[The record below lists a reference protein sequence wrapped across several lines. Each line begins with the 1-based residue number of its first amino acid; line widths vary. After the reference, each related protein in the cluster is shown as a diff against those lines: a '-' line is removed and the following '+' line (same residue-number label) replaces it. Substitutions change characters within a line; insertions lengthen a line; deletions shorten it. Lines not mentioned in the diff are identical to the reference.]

1 MSGSFHGRRR
11 SSGKGKTRSRRGRHG
26 GVHGAERLERRS
38 MFAGAQ
44 PFVPLFPAGP
54 PAGVDPQQGG
64 QLYDQASGTTYYNW
78 YDAQAQAWKWADG
91 NGLPIAAPPST
102 AVRVDAAARPIA
114 LPLNQAAQQS
124 WVLADGSTL
133 VLFGS
138 SVGSGSFRRYDAS
151 GGQVSWPTVF
161 DGRVKDVLQTPDQG
175 FLVWGN
181 VADRAE
187 AGWIRGGFDTTY
199 NGAVDGYVAK
209 LDSNGLLVWATLV
222 GGAGMDT
229 VESAAVSPDGGTIF
243 VVGDTSSS
251 GGFVNGTGDQVLDRS
266 SKNTIS
272 IGRDDKG
279 SEIVSQVT
287 GQIQVT
293 TSLGQTATYTLNNDE
308 FAGTAGSVNGFVM
321 VLSGDGTKHV
331 WSSYLSPQDDRNLPL
346 SGAKFLATGAS
357 FVTEVEVDDATMA
370 NGVPGVRAG
379 IIVTQ
384 DGGGAGSPG
393 AATSGLVTLVEVPA
407 GGKNLQTGAFHRDFR
422 FKSIATVDVPDV
434 FYTSVKSRPLGG
446 DLKSRYYYYMTAV
459 SAAEQDT
466 VAYNPLLEANGRP
479 GTPSRRSIGRL
490 QFSVGLGGDVQVAK
504 NFFLEVSSF
513 SLTSFFPTPDAI
525 YLTGTTLSNR
535 PLAWGPQV
543 GGYHTYPFPVKGD
556 EVGNNYGDAVL
567 VELRADGTPVRT
579 QIVGNVAGS
588 PATPLLDPPSGLKEK
603 GGAIAVVRNADGTRD
618 VRLLGMVHAQPASGQ
633 SVTPPLRG
641 SYWTYRDATV
651 RVAAASAAPAA
662 TVAAPVAPA
671 AAAVAAAP
679 PTASASTPT
688 VQWTGYIGTAGADGV
703 SDAWSIPKTSANGLP
718 DNQVVLQNLAGGRSG
733 LTASTLSTT
742 NWNDG
747 IQGTV
752 AQIQLNADATKLYAA
767 GTTVTA
773 GWTSQGFDTSLSQ
786 YTVVGNS
793 GQGPTVPSYDGFF
806 ARVNVASGRQD
817 YSTYLGGNGESFRG
831 NTLFSNGYRD
841 DVGPGAFVGNDYS
854 NAFYIDPNAPV
865 DQGTALIV
873 GRSNAR
879 SGLGSKDGVTDQ
891 PQQQASLGRPWP
903 GSSFDDIRSLGQDA
917 RPHDATIYTL
927 NDHPNGVGAKPNQLD
942 WAAYLSPRDIASPV
956 ATPDNEGG
964 TIPYLIMQ
972 NADFV
977 WRAKDASGIGNL
989 VYVFGDDIDGAA
1001 REVRNGEVRQGPVQK
1016 AVYVFNDA
1024 KVNDR
1029 ELRRQFGIQ
1038 SLIKKSLDVYWTT
1051 PDQISVTPTMERPD
1065 GTTGPSVFFRD
1076 AGTIRRIDLP
1086 TVASWDRPMA
1096 GVTVAWTKG
1105 FPAGNDIRPAHMAIS
1120 GNKIYVAS
1128 TTRQYTWENFIQ
1140 PLPGKYRNGPSDA
1153 VLLQLDAVKAGNVDW
1168 WMLQGGDGADTGTA
1182 VAAFP
1187 DGRVMLLGQ
1196 TSSKPSETNTVG
1208 WVGTSVTAAMQL
1220 GNKQMSPLSSRRYFG
1235 GATDA
1240 FTVVVQTANSQAPVS
1255 KAEIDI
1261 GGVVNGQVRPIASG
1275 SATPSALQGTDFGT
1289 VIVQA
1294 AAVERTFEIANRG
1307 TEPLVL
1313 SLDAIPAWTAMKVG
1327 GAPLASTLAPGA
1339 STRFTLVFNPTAV
1352 GTFTGD
1358 VIISSNDANE
1368 DVYTFALQA
1377 VVITPPPS
1385 TLSVEATA
1393 AAIVEGNTGTKPAT
1407 FTVRLVPGTPAPV
1420 YPVQVSYATVAD
1432 TAKPGSDYASTSG
1445 ILTFA
1450 AGETTKTVSV
1460 PVLGD
1465 LTPEFD
1471 ETFKLVLS
1479 NPTGRSVI
1487 SPTAGEA
1494 SVAITT
1500 DDGTPQ
1506 PPTIGF
1512 RTTTVSVVEGG
1523 TGTRSA
1529 VPLTVRLLQ
1538 PETTDVTVRY
1548 SAVSGSAA
1556 SGTDFVAAAGTVTIP
1571 AGSTEATFN
1580 VTVIGDAVA
1589 EPTEQFTVRLSN
1601 ATAGAVIDQATAT
1614 ITITNDD
1621 GDIGPPPLRVAN
1633 AQVVEGN
1640 SGSPLLVFT
1649 ITLSKPSSTDI
1660 VLSYSTVDGTA
1671 LAGRDYRAVSGTVTI
1686 RAGRTTARVSVP
1698 VIANRVVDGN
1708 RTVQLRV
1715 SSGGKQMGV
1724 GVGTILDD
1732 DRARLA
1738 SAFASLA
1745 AGTPG
1750 GTTKK

>member
-1 MSGSFHGRRR
+1 
-11 SSGKGKTRSRRGRHG
+11 
-26 GVHGAERLERRS
+26 

-44 PFVPLFPAGP
+44 PFMPLFPAGP
-54 PAGVDPQQGG
+54 PAGIDPQQGG

-78 YDAQAQAWKWADG
+78 YDAQSNAWKWTDG

-187 AGWIRGGFDTTY
+187 AGWVRGGFDTTY

-251 GGFVNGTGDQVLDRS
+251 GGFVNGTGDQVHDRS

-279 SEIVSQVT
+279 SEIVRAVT
-287 GQIQVT
+287 GGIAVT
-293 TSLGQTATYTLNNDE
+293 TSFGQTANYTLAADE

-321 VLSGDGTKHV
+321 VLSGDGTKHF

-346 SGAKFLATGAS
+346 SGAKFLAAGAS
-357 FVTEVEVDDATMA
+357 FVTEVDSATMA
-370 NGVPGVRAG
+370 NRSQGVRAG

-384 DGGGAGSPG
+384 DGVGAGGPN
-393 AATSGLVTLVEVPA
+393 AAASGLVTLVEVPA
-407 GGKNLQTGAFHRDFR
+407 GGKNLQTGAFERDFR

-459 SAAEQDT
+459 SAEEQDT
-466 VAYNPLLEANGRP
+466 VAYNPLLEANGAP

-513 SLTSFFPTPDAI
+513 SLTSFFPTPEAI

-543 GGYHTYPFPVKGD
+543 GGYHTYPYPVKGD

-588 PATPLLDPPSGLKEK
+588 PATPLLDPPLGLKEK
-603 GGAIAVVRNADGTRD
+603 GGAIAVARNADGTMD
-618 VRLLGMVHAQPASGQ
+618 VRLLGMVHAQPAYGQ
-633 SVTPPLRG
+633 SVTQPLRG

-651 RVAAASAAPAA
+651 RNAASSASVSAATAAAPATGAPAASAVAAAPAA
-662 TVAAPVAPA
+662 T
-671 AAAVAAAP
+671 
-679 PTASASTPT
+679 ASSPT
-688 VQWTGYIGTAGADGV
+688 VQWTGYIGTAAADGV

-718 DNQVVLQNLAGGRSG
+718 DNQVVLQNLAGARSG

-767 GTTVTA
+767 GTTGVA
-773 GWTSQGFDTSLSQ
+773 GWTSQGFDSSLSQ
-786 YTVVGNS
+786 FTVID
-793 GQGPTVPSYDGFF
+793 GPGPAVRSSFDGFF

-817 YSTYLGGNGESFRG
+817 YSTYLGGNGETFEGAHSD
-831 NTLFSNGYRD
+831 NYR
-841 DVGPGAFVGNDYS
+841 VNVNRSSFVGNDYS

-879 SGLGSKDGVTDQ
+879 SGLGSNDGVTDQ
-891 PQQQASLGRPWP
+891 PQQQVSLGRPWP
-903 GSSFDDIRSLGQDA
+903 GSSFDDIRSFGQDA

-927 NDHPNGVGAKPNQLD
+927 NDHPNGVGTTPNQLD
-942 WAAYLSPRDIASPV
+942 WAAYLSPRDVASPV
-956 ATPDNEGG
+956 STPDNEGG

-989 VYVFGDDIDGAA
+989 VYVFGDDIDGAT
-1001 REVRNGEVRQGPVQK
+1001 RSVNQGTLVQGPVQK

-1128 TTRQYTWENFIQ
+1128 TTRQYTWDNFIQ

-1196 TSSKPSETNTVG
+1196 TSSKPSETNTLG
-1208 WVGTSVTAAMQL
+1208 WVGTSVSAAAEL
-1220 GNKQMSPLSSRRYFG
+1220 GNRQMSPLNAQRYFG

-1240 FTVVVQTANSQAPVS
+1240 FTVVVQAPNSQVPAS
-1255 KAEIDI
+1255 KAEIDVR
-1261 GGVVNGQVRPIASG
+1261 GVVNGQVRPIASG
-1275 SATPSALQGTDFGT
+1275 STSPSALQGTDFGT
-1289 VIVQA
+1289 TIVQA
-1294 AAVERTFEIANRG
+1294 GAVERTFEIANMG

-1313 SLDAIPAWTAMKVG
+1313 SLDAIPAWTTMKEG

-1368 DVYTFALQA
+1368 DVYTFALKA
-1377 VVITPPPS
+1377 AVITPPPT
-1385 TLSVEATA
+1385 TLSVAAAA
-1393 AAIVEGNTGTKPAT
+1393 AAIVEGNSGTAAAT
-1407 FTVRLVPGTPAPV
+1407 FTVTLVPGTPAPV
-1420 YPVQVSYATVAD
+1420 YPVQVSYATVAG
-1432 TAKPGSDYASTSG
+1432 TATPGSDYSTTSG
-1445 ILTFA
+1445 ILSFA

-1471 ETFKLVLS
+1471 ETLRLVLS
-1479 NPTGRSVI
+1479 NPTGGSVI
-1487 SPTAGEA
+1487 SSTAGDA
-1494 SVAITT
+1494 TIAITT

-1512 RTTTVSVVEGG
+1512 LTTTVAVVEGG
-1523 TGTRSA
+1523 SGMRSP

-1538 PETTDVTVRY
+1538 PEAEDVTVQY

-1556 SGTDFVAAAGTVTIP
+1556 SGTDFVAASGTVTIP

-1589 EPTEQFTVRLSN
+1589 EPNEQFSVRLSN

-1614 ITITNDD
+1614 VTITNDD
-1621 GDIGPPPLRVAN
+1621 GEIGPPPLRVAN

-1640 SGSPLLVFT
+1640 SGRPPLVFT
-1649 ITLSKPSSTDI
+1649 ITLSRPSSTDV
-1660 VLSYSTVDGTA
+1660 VLTYSTVGVTA
-1671 LAGRDYRAVSGTVTI
+1671 VAGRDFTAVNGTI
-1686 RAGRTTARVSVP
+1686 KILAGRTTARVSVP

-1708 RTVQLRV
+1708 RTLRLRV
-1715 SSGGKQMGV
+1715 SSGATLMGV
-1724 GVGTILDD
+1724 GVGTIIDD
-1732 DRARLA
+1732 DRAALA
-1738 SAFASLA
+1738 AAFASLSLDA
-1745 AGTPG
+1745 PG
-1750 GTTKK
+1750 RTTKK